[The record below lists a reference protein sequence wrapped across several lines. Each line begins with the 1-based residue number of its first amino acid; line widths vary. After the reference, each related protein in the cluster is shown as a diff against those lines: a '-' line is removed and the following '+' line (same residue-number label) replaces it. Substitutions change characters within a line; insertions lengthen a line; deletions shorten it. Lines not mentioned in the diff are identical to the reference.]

1 MTVARKH
8 SHWRQVGSQI
18 PLHIQLEIPSSPFFI
33 LVFLLRRLIQATQME
48 ISRSPSFFQDLSSR
62 ELNGFRVRKRPRF
75 SADIALSFKEVGAMS
90 VEHDGDHTPP
100 LAVSFCKTLHNSHI
114 FALSD
119 EDGYV
124 SMFNTRSRFSLFS
137 SHEENTEKSRVS
149 EWEAHRNAVF
159 DVCWIKDDTQMIT
172 ASGDQSMK
180 LWDVQEMECIG
191 TLRGHK
197 GSVKSISSHPT
208 NHDLIVSGSRDGSF
222 ALWDLRTTSCSKV
235 GSEVMCLRPTAVVKG
250 AHLSSNA
257 RRIRSQK
264 SASKSITSVLYLK
277 DELSIATAGA
287 VDSVVKFW
295 DTRNLKNAITL
306 CQPKS
311 SDKDT
316 RLHGISSLSQD
327 ANGAFLSASCMD
339 NRIYLYNVLQLE
351 KGPVK
356 SFSGCQI
363 DSFFVKSAISPDASY
378 LLSGSTDGNAH
389 VWQVD
394 KPHEDPITL
403 TKHSGEVSA
412 VDWSSFE
419 VGKFVTSS
427 DDFTVRIWNSQ
438 NSCSSSKRPTSCNR
452 KRIMAMPTLEQPK
465 GSDSSD
471 SPYFNSACAI
481 PSSYAMDMEHKLG
494 TPESK
499 VKRFLSDAAA
509 DLIES
514 FEKTPETNSKS
525 PSSVLN
531 PPSSM
536 KRKTIRDYFLVAP

>member
-1 MTVARKH
+1 
-8 SHWRQVGSQI
+8 
-18 PLHIQLEIPSSPFFI
+18 
-33 LVFLLRRLIQATQME
+33 ME
-48 ISRSPSFFQDLSSR
+48 SSRSSSFFQDLSSR
-62 ELNGFRVRKRPRF
+62 ELSGFRVRKRPRF
-75 SADIALSFKEVGAMS
+75 AADIALSFKEVGALAI
-90 VEHDGDHTPP
+90 EHNGDQTPP
-100 LAVSFCKTLHNSHI
+100 LAVSFCKTSKNSHI

-119 EDGYV
+119 EDGIV
-124 SMFNTRSRFSLFS
+124 SLFNTRSRFSLFS
-137 SHEENTEKSRVS
+137 SHQENSENSRIC

-159 DVCWIKDDTQMIT
+159 DVCWLKDDTQMIT

-180 LWDVQEMECIG
+180 LWDVQEMKCIG
-191 TLRGHK
+191 ILRGHK

-208 NHDLIVSGSRDGSF
+208 NHDIIVSGSRDGSF
-222 ALWDLRTTSCSKV
+222 ALWDLRLPSCSKV
-235 GSEVMCLRPTAVVKG
+235 GNKELCLRASAVVKG
-250 AHLSSNA
+250 AHLSPHA
-257 RRIRSQK
+257 KRIRRQK

-277 DELSIATAGA
+277 DELSVATAGA

-295 DTRNLKNAITL
+295 DTRNLKNAITW

-327 ANGAFLSASCMD
+327 ANGSLLSASCMD

-351 KGPVK
+351 KGPMK

-363 DSFFVKSAISPDASY
+363 DSFFSVISPDASY

-389 VWQVD
+389 IWQVD

-403 TKHSGEVSA
+403 TKHNGEVSA

-438 NSCSSSKRPTSCNR
+438 NSSCSSSKRATSCNR
-452 KRIMAMPTLEQPK
+452 KRIMAMPTLEQAK
-465 GSDSSD
+465 DSDSSD
-471 SPYFNSACAI
+471 SPYFDRANGNI
-481 PSSYAMDMEHKLG
+481 MEPKLG

-499 VKRFLSDAAA
+499 VKRFLSDAA
-509 DLIES
+509 LIES
-514 FEKTPETNSKS
+514 FEKTPEATAKS
-525 PSSVLN
+525 PSSVLI

-536 KRKTIRDYFLVAP
+536 KRKTIRDYFLVAS

>member
-1 MTVARKH
+1 MQT
-8 SHWRQVGSQI
+8 
-18 PLHIQLEIPSSPFFI
+18 
-33 LVFLLRRLIQATQME
+33 
-48 ISRSPSFFQDLSSR
+48 SRSPSFFQDLSSR

-90 VEHDGDHTPP
+90 VEHDGDQTPP
-100 LAVSFCKTLHNSHI
+100 LAVSFCKTLNNSHI

-124 SMFNTRSRFSLFS
+124 SLFNTRSRFSLFS

-191 TLRGHK
+191 ILRGHK

-222 ALWDLRTTSCSKV
+222 ALWDLRTPSCSKV
-235 GSEVMCLRPTAVVKG
+235 GSEELCLRATAVVKG
-250 AHLSSNA
+250 AHLSPYA
-257 RRIRSQK
+257 KRIRRQK

-277 DELSIATAGA
+277 DELSVATAGA
-287 VDSVVKFW
+287 VDSIVKFW
-295 DTRNLKNAITL
+295 DTRNLKNAITI

-311 SDKDT
+311 SEKDT

-339 NRIYLYNVLQLE
+339 N
-351 KGPVK
+351 
-356 SFSGCQI
+356 
-363 DSFFVKSAISPDASY
+363 
-378 LLSGSTDGNAH
+378 SGSTDGNAH

-403 TKHSGEVSA
+403 TKHNGEVSA

-427 DDFTVRIWNSQ
+427 DDFTVRVWNSQ
-438 NSCSSSKRPTSCNR
+438 NNSCSSSKRPTSCNR
-452 KRIMAMPTLEQPK
+452 KRIMAMPSIEHAK
-465 GSDSSD
+465 DSDSSD
-471 SPYFNSACAI
+471 SPFFDRARAAAPSNSK
-481 PSSYAMDMEHKLG
+481 SSMDMEHKLS

-499 VKRFLSDAAA
+499 VKRSISDATA

-514 FEKTPETNSKS
+514 FEKTPEANSKS

-531 PPSSM
+531 PPSSL

>member
-1 MTVARKH
+1 
-8 SHWRQVGSQI
+8 
-18 PLHIQLEIPSSPFFI
+18 
-33 LVFLLRRLIQATQME
+33 ME

-75 SADIALSFKEVGAMS
+75 SADVALSFKEVGAMS
-90 VEHDGDHTPP
+90 VEHDGDQTPP
-100 LAVSFCKTLHNSHI
+100 LAVSFCKTLNNSHV

-124 SMFNTRSRFSLFS
+124 SLFNTRTRFSLFS

-191 TLRGHK
+191 ILRGHK

-208 NHDLIVSGSRDGSF
+208 NHDLILSGSRDGSF

-235 GSEVMCLRPTAVVKG
+235 GREEMCLRATAVVKG
-250 AHLSSNA
+250 AHLPSHA
-257 RRIRSQK
+257 KRIRRQK

-287 VDSVVKFW
+287 VDSTVKFW
-295 DTRNLKNAITL
+295 DTRNLKTAITL

-403 TKHSGEVSA
+403 TKHNGEVSA
-412 VDWSSFE
+412 VDWSPFE

-427 DDFTVRIWNSQ
+427 DDFTVRVWNSQ
-438 NSCSSSKRPTSCNR
+438 NNSCSSSKRPTSCNR
-452 KRIMAMPTLEQPK
+452 KRIMAMPTIEQAK
-465 GSDSSD
+465 DSDNSD
-471 SPYFNSACAI
+471 SPYFERACTSPSNSK
-481 PSSYAMDMEHKLG
+481 AMDMEHKLG

-509 DLIES
+509 DLIDN
-514 FEKTPETNSKS
+514 FEKTPEANSKS

>member
-1 MTVARKH
+1 
-8 SHWRQVGSQI
+8 
-18 PLHIQLEIPSSPFFI
+18 
-33 LVFLLRRLIQATQME
+33 ME
-48 ISRSPSFFQDLSSR
+48 ISRSQSFFQDLSSR
-62 ELNGFRVRKRPRF
+62 EFNGFRVRKRPRF
-75 SADIALSFKEVGAMS
+75 SADIALSFKEVGALA
-90 VEHDGDHTPP
+90 VEHDGDQTPP
-100 LAVSFCKTLHNSHI
+100 LAVSFCKTLKNSHI

-119 EDGYV
+119 EDGFV
-124 SMFNTRSRFSLFS
+124 SLFNTCSKFSLFS
-137 SHEENTEKSRVS
+137 SQEENSEKSRVC

-180 LWDVQEMECIG
+180 LWDVQEMKCIG
-191 TLRGHK
+191 ILRGHK

-208 NHDLIVSGSRDGSF
+208 NHDIIVSGSRDGSF
-222 ALWDLRTTSCSKV
+222 AHWDLRTSSCCKV
-235 GSEVMCLRPTAVVKG
+235 GSEELCLQATAVVKG
-250 AHLSSNA
+250 AHLSSHA
-257 RRIRSQK
+257 KRIRRQK

-277 DELSIATAGA
+277 DELTVATAGA

-295 DTRNLKNAITL
+295 DTRNLKSATTQ

-316 RLHGISSLSQD
+316 RFHGISSLSQD
-327 ANGAFLSASCMD
+327 ASGAFLSTSCMN

-363 DSFFVKSAISPDASY
+363 DSFFVKVSVVSSVISPDASY

-403 TKHSGEVSA
+403 TKHNGEVSA

-438 NSCSSSKRPTSCNR
+438 NNSCSSSKRPTSGNR
-452 KRIMAMPTLEQPK
+452 KRIMAMPTIEQAK
-465 GSDSSD
+465 DSDTSD
-471 SPYFNSACAI
+471 SPYFDRACAA
-481 PSSYAMDMEHKLG
+481 PSNSNAMDMEHKLG

-499 VKRFLSDAAA
+499 VKRVLSAA
-509 DLIES
+509 LIES
-514 FEKTPETNSKS
+514 FEKTPEANSKS

-531 PPSSM
+531 PPPSSM